1 MLYLLK
7 KVRKTHMYSVV
18 GCDRCQTV
26 WIVGMRP
33 KTVKCPRCSKR
44 HNFGKLRKFAEVEGI
59 EIAREVRTQLL
70 SSRVGEG
77 NSEKNLEAEK

>member
-18 GCDRCQTV
+18 GCDKCQTI
-26 WIVGMRP
+26 WIVDMRP

-44 HNFGKLRKFAEVEGI
+44 HSFRKLRKFAEVEDI
-59 EIAREVRTQLL
+59 EVDPGVRTQLL
-70 SSRVGEG
+70 SSNVKKVNGE
-77 NSEKNLEAEK
+77 ENLEKWQ

>member
-7 KVRKTHMYSVV
+7 KVRKTYMYSVV

-26 WIVGMRP
+26 WIVEMRP

-44 HNFGKLRKFAEVEGI
+44 HNFEKLRKFAEVEDM
-59 EIAREVRTQLL
+59 EIAREVRTRLL
-70 SSRVGEG
+70 SSKMEKSNG
-77 NSEKNLEAEK
+77 EKNLKKGK